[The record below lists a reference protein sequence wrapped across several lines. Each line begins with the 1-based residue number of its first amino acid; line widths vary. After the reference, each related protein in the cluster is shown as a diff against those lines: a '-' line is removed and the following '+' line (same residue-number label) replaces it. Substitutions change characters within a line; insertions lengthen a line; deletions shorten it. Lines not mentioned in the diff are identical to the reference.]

1 MSISP
6 THKPSMLPALSV
18 FATVARTLS
27 FAKAAADLR
36 ISSAAV
42 SKTVKQLE
50 AALGARLLNRTTR
63 SVSLTD
69 AGSQLLE
76 ALEPA
81 LASVDSAID
90 QLRSAYDQPSG
101 ELRLNTSYVAYA
113 TLIEPHL
120 AEFLTQYPA
129 LHVEITIDNVLS
141 DIVSGGYDVGLRL
154 GHTVQQ
160 DMVGVPIGGR
170 QQRVVVASP
179 GYVKRHGTPETPQD
193 LVAHKCIRQRLHSRG
208 QFYEWLFRVDDKNVQ
223 INVGGNVVFDEMRAA
238 VYAACDDVGLAYVF
252 KQFAEKEIAQGRLT
266 TVLEQYCPAGEP
278 FYLYYPHRTQM
289 PAKLRVFVD
298 YFKGRCLPIE

>member
-1 MSISP
+1 MTISP

-27 FAKAAADLR
+27 FAKAGADLR

-69 AGSQLLE
+69 AGSQLLKV
-76 ALEPA
+76 LEPA
-81 LASVDSAID
+81 FASVDSAID
-90 QLRSAYDQPSG
+90 QVRSAYDQPGG
-101 ELRLNTSYVAYA
+101 ELRLNTSHVAYA

-120 AEFLTQYPA
+120 AEFLRQYPG
-129 LHVEITIDNVLS
+129 LNVEITIDNVLS
-141 DIVSGGYDVGLRL
+141 DIVGGGYDAGLRL

-160 DMVGVPIGGR
+160 DMVGVPVGAR

-179 GYVKRHGTPETPQD
+179 GYLSRHGTPKTPQD
-193 LVAHKCIRQRLHSRG
+193 LVSHKCIRQRLHTRG
-208 QFYEWLFRVDDKNVQ
+208 PFYEWQFRVDDKNVQ
-223 INVGGNVVFDEMRAA
+223 INVEGNVVFDEMRAA
-238 VYAACDDVGLAYVF
+238 VNAACDDAGLAYVF
-252 KQFAEKEIAQGRLT
+252 KQFAQKELAQGRLT
-266 TVLEQYCPAGEP
+266 TMLEQYCPAGEP

-298 YFKGRCLPIE
+298 YFKDKCS

>member
-6 THKPSMLPALSV
+6 NYKPSMLPALSV

-27 FAKAAADLR
+27 FAKAGVALR
-36 ISSAAV
+36 VSPAAV

-81 LASVDSAID
+81 FASVDSAID
-90 QLRSAYDQPSG
+90 QVRSAYDQPSG
-101 ELRLNTSYVAYA
+101 ELRVNTSHVAYA

-120 AEFLTQYPA
+120 AEFLVQYPA
-129 LHVEITIDNVLS
+129 LNVEITIDNVLS
-141 DIVSGGYDVGLRL
+141 DIVSGGYDVGVRL

-160 DMVGVPIGGR
+160 DMVGVPIGAR
-170 QQRVVVASP
+170 QQRIVVASP
-179 GYVKRHGTPETPQD
+179 GYLIRNGTPKTPQA
-193 LVAHKCIRQRLHSRG
+193 LVTHRCIRQRLHSRG
-208 QFYEWLFRVDDKNVQ
+208 QFYEWLFRVDEKNVQ
-223 INVGGNVVFDEMRAA
+223 INVEGNVVFDEMRAA
-238 VYAACDDVGLAYVF
+238 VYAACDGMGLAYVF
-252 KQFAEKEIAQGRLT
+252 KQFAEKEIEQGRLT
-266 TVLEQYCPAGEP
+266 TLLEQYCPAGEP

-298 YFKGRCLPIE
+298 YFKDKCS

>member
-1 MSISP
+1 MTISP

-27 FAKAAADLR
+27 FAKAGADLR

-42 SKTVKQLE
+42 SKTIKQLE

-69 AGSQLLE
+69 AGSQLLKV
-76 ALEPA
+76 LEPA
-81 LASVDSAID
+81 FASVDSAID
-90 QLRSAYDQPSG
+90 QVRSAYDQPGG
-101 ELRLNTSYVAYA
+101 ELRLNTSHVAYA

-120 AEFLTQYPA
+120 AEFLRQYPG
-129 LHVEITIDNVLS
+129 LNVEITIDNVLS
-141 DIVSGGYDVGLRL
+141 DIVGGGYDAGLRL

-160 DMVGVPIGGR
+160 DMVGVPVGAR

-179 GYVKRHGTPETPQD
+179 GYLSRHGTPKTPQD
-193 LVAHKCIRQRLHSRG
+193 LVSHRCIRQRLHTRG
-208 QFYEWLFRVDDKNVQ
+208 QFYEWQFRVDDKNVQ
-223 INVGGNVVFDEMRAA
+223 INVEGNVVFDEMRAA
-238 VYAACDDVGLAYVF
+238 VNAACDDAGLAYVF
-252 KQFAEKEIAQGRLT
+252 KQFAQKELAQGRLT
-266 TVLEQYCPAGEP
+266 TMLEQYCPAGEP

-298 YFKGRCLPIE
+298 YFKDKCS